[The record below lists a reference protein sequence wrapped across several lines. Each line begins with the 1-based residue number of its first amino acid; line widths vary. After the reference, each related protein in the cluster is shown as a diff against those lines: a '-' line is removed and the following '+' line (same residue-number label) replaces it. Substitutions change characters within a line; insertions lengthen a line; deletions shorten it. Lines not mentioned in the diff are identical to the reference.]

1 MTEAAGA
8 PDDVAPGAP
17 EYELRDGVGTPD
29 RFRRLWTPHRLAY
42 ITSATAEAEQGC
54 PFCRIPTLPDD
65 DGLVVARGHTVYA
78 VLNLHPYNPGHLMV
92 VPYRHVAG
100 LEDLDEAES
109 AELMTVTRTALRALR
124 EVSAPHAFNVGLN
137 LGAVAGG
144 SLADHLH
151 QHVVPRWGGDSN
163 FIAVIGQTK
172 VIPQLLSE
180 TRSMLADAWPAAARA
195 EAHAR
200 EHTATSVTEPPA
212 GCDRS
217 QR

>member
-1 MTEAAGA
+1 VLEPRA
-8 PDDVAPGAP
+8 
-17 EYELRDGVGTPD
+17 GVGIPD
-29 RFRRLWTPHRLAY
+29 RFERLWTPHRLAY
-42 ITSATAEAEQGC
+42 ITSATDDVAEQGC
-54 PFCRIPTLPDD
+54 PFCRIPTLTDD
-65 DGLVVARGHTVYA
+65 AGLVIARGATVYA

-124 EVSAPHAFNVGLN
+124 AVSAPHAFNVGLN

-172 VIPQLLSE
+172 VIPQLLSD
-180 TRSMLADAWPAAARA
+180 TRGLLADAWPEAAGAEARA
-195 EAHAR
+195 R
-200 EHTATSVTEPPA
+200 TAPHGEGTGVTEPPA
-212 GCDRS
+212 GGEGHR
-217 QR
+217 R

>member
-1 MTEAAGA
+1 M
-8 PDDVAPGAP
+8 
-17 EYELRDGVGTPD
+17 
-29 RFRRLWTPHRLAY
+29 
-42 ITSATAEAEQGC
+42 
-54 PFCRIPTLPDD
+54 
-65 DGLVVARGHTVYA
+65 YA
-78 VLNLHPYNPGHLMV
+78 VLNLHLYNLGTMV

-180 TRSMLADAWPAAARA
+180 TRTMLADAWPDAARA

-200 EHTATSVTEPPA
+200 EHTATGVTELPA
-212 GCDRS
+212 GRDRS